1 MRDGVLGRLAAI
13 FERETEEMSEG
24 VGGICGCG
32 AERGKGWVVYIERKL
47 FFFFWNNMGK
57 GKITRGS
64 LLFLIGM
71 EEKRGR
77 ERGKCFQVPRVS
89 WREPNL
95 QDNVL

>member
-47 FFFFWNNMGK
+47 FFFFLEQYGKGENYKRVLTILNWNGGEEGK
-57 GKITRGS
+57 GKGKMLPSSKGKLEGAQFTR
-64 LLFLIGM
+64 
-71 EEKRGR
+71 
-77 ERGKCFQVPRVS
+77 
-89 WREPNL
+89 
-95 QDNVL
+95 